1 HTVYHPAGT
10 CRMGATGDELAVVDP
25 ELRLRGFPNV
35 RIADASV
42 LPTMTSVNPMV
53 AVLMIGERA
62 ADLIRADLAKP

>member
-1 HTVYHPAGT
+1 
-10 CRMGATGDELAVVDP
+10 LI
-25 ELRLRGFPNV
+25 GFPNV

-62 ADLIRADLAKP
+62 ADLIGRGPGG